1 MPRDAKSQI
10 NDLSSEQEANAK
22 KLKMY
27 QDKVRALEAKEE
39 LLTKKGRNK
48 FIFSLGLK
56 AEKCIPE
63 VEYLTDDDLD
73 FIFMVAFNEPRV
85 KRLMEKFAAENK
97 DGVIY

>member
-1 MPRDAKSQI
+1 MSRDAKSQI
-10 NDLSSEQEANAK
+10 NELSSEQEANAK
-22 KLKMY
+22 KLRMY
-27 QDKVRALEAKEE
+27 QDKVKALEAKEE

-56 AEKCIPE
+56 AEKYFLE
-63 VEYLTDDDLD
+63 AEYLTDDDLD

>member
-1 MPRDAKSQI
+1 MSRDAKSQI
-10 NDLSSEQEANAK
+10 NELSSEQEANAK
-22 KLKMY
+22 KLRMY
-27 QDKVRALEAKEE
+27 QDKVKALEAKEE

-56 AEKCIPE
+56 AEKYFPE
-63 VEYLTDDDLD
+63 AEYLTDDDLD
-73 FIFMVAFNEPRV
+73 FIFMVAFNEPSV

>member
-1 MPRDAKSQI
+1 MARDAKSQI
-10 NDLSSEQEANAK
+10 NELSSEQEANAK
-22 KLKMY
+22 KLRMY
-27 QDKVRALEAKEE
+27 QDKVKALEAKEE

-56 AEKCIPE
+56 AEKYFPE
-63 VEYLTDDDLD
+63 AEYLTDDDLD
-73 FIFMVAFNEPRV
+73 FIFMVAFNEARV

>member
-1 MPRDAKSQI
+1 MARDAKSQI
-10 NDLSSEQEANAK
+10 NELSSEQEANAK
-22 KLKMY
+22 KLRMY
-27 QDKVRALEAKEE
+27 QDKVKALEAKEE

-63 VEYLTDDDLD
+63 AEHLTDDDLD

>member
-1 MPRDAKSQI
+1 MSRDVKSQI
-10 NDLSSEQEANAK
+10 DELSSEQEANAK
-22 KLKMY
+22 KLRMY
-27 QDKVRALEAKEE
+27 QDKVKALEAKEQF
-39 LLTKKGRNK
+39 LTKKGRNK

-56 AEKCIPE
+56 AEKYFPE
-63 VEYLTDDDLD
+63 AEYLTDDDID

>member
-1 MPRDAKSQI
+1 MSRNAKSQI
-10 NDLSSEQEANAK
+10 NELSSEQEANAK
-22 KLKMY
+22 KLRMY
-27 QDKVRALEAKEE
+27 QDKVKALEAKEE

-56 AEKCIPE
+56 AEKYFLE
-63 VEYLTDDDLD
+63 AEYLTDDDLD

>member
-1 MPRDAKSQI
+1 MARDAKSQI
-10 NDLSSEQEANAK
+10 NELSSEQEANAK
-22 KLKMY
+22 KLRMY
-27 QDKVRALEAKEE
+27 QDKVKALEAKEE

-56 AEKCIPE
+56 AEKYFLE
-63 VEYLTDDDLD
+63 AEYLTDDDLD